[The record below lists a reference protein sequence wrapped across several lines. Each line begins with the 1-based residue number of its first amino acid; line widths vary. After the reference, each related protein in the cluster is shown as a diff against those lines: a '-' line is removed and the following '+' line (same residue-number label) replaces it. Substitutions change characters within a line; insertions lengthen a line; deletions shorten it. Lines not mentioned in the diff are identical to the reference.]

1 VTWRISLGNVTWRIS
16 LGNVTWRISLG
27 NVIADGE
34 DNIKGNLK
42 KSNTS
47 VWAVASDS

>member
-1 VTWRISLGNVTWRIS
+1 MHKKNWSTNVTWRIS
-16 LGNVTWRISLG
+16 FG
-27 NVIADGE
+27 NVIKVGE

-42 KSNTS
+42 KSNTG